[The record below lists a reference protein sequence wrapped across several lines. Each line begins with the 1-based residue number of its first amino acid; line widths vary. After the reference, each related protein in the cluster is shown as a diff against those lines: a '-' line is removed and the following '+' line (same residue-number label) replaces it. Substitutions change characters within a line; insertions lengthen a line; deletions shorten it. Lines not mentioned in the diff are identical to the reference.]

1 LQFRLSTI
9 LLIVVLL
16 FVSFQFQNVLA
27 DSIKAKQGQLLG
39 IPIYLRG
46 TSLNVAGYMDLSG
59 IAPTSTT
66 NTSILIN
73 ATSTKTF
80 LVGKWISP
88 SFVLANSIELPSN
101 YNFLFS
107 MFGNKSTLTFS
118 DANLFCELGY
128 YRNGSETPFFNS
140 TRSASLVKGVFQ
152 IMVWQSKLSSNYTF
166 QNADRLYFKV
176 FLWASGSGNFY
187 FAYNGLKVASY
198 FQDPTETWFNHP
210 DGYISP
216 PWGGAYILNTNMYT
230 SGFDYSFVYLAGA
243 TTYVIQWNFHVVVYN
258 STGTVVNNITDKVF
272 FSNRSSNGQGI
283 QTINWSCPQTSISS
297 TDRIAMQ
304 WFVNTSAA
312 PTYFETMPTWLGDQ
326 LNSTQLDASVW
337 SIYFYTRRT
346 TTSRPATT
354 IGEMYY
360 GTTTYNSNVS
370 GVSYSNV
377 SAKAWQNAIM
387 FVSYLSAR
395 SWQTSLSFLS
405 YLSARQWTTPL
416 SFNGYLATRQ
426 WQQSLTFL
434 SYLSSRAWQNPLWFN
449 SYLDVKGWRLPITFL
464 AYLESGED
472 SYLLI
477 AVFSLIL
484 TLSFIFYLLLHKK

>member
-9 LLIVVLL
+9 LLTVVLL
-16 FVSFQFQNVLA
+16 LVSFQFQNALA
-27 DSIKAKQGQLLG
+27 DSIKAKQGKLLG

-59 IAPTSTT
+59 IAPTSTI
-66 NTSILIN
+66 NASILVN
-73 ATSTKTF
+73 ATSSKTF

-88 SFVLANSIELPSN
+88 SFALANSIELPSN

-107 MFGNKSTLTFS
+107 MFGNKSTSTFNN
-118 DANLFCELGY
+118 AELFCELGY

-152 IMVWQSKLSSNYTF
+152 AMIWQSKLSVNYTF
-166 QNADRLYFKV
+166 QNADRLYLKV

-187 FAYNGLKVASY
+187 FAYNGLKTPSY
-198 FQDPTETWFNHP
+198 LQDPTETWFN
-210 DGYISP
+210 SP
-216 PWGGAYILNTNMYT
+216 YNEVAPFPTLFKMNTT
-230 SGFDYSFVYLAGA
+230 QSIDSDLSEQSAGSTA
-243 TTYVIQWNFHVVVYN
+243 TVQFNFHVVIYN
-258 STGTVVNNITDKVF
+258 SSGTVVNNVTDKVF
-272 FSNRSSNGQGI
+272 FSNRTANGAGI
-283 QTINWSCPQTSISS
+283 QSVNWSCPQISITS
-297 TDRIAMQ
+297 TDRIGIQ
-304 WFVNTSAA
+304 WFLNFSDN
-312 PTYFETMPTWLGDQ
+312 PTFFFTFPTWISDQ
-326 LNSTQLDASVW
+326 LNATQVDNVNW
-337 SIYFYTRRT
+337 TIHFYTRRRT
-346 TTSRPATT
+346 TARPSASY
-354 IGEMYY
+354 GSMYY
-360 GTTTYNSNVS
+360 GTTTYNSNVT
-370 GVSYSNV
+370 GVSYSNAT
-377 SAKAWQNAIM
+377 AKAWQTAIM

-484 TLSFIFYLLLHKK
+484 MLSFLFYLLLHKK

>member
-1 LQFRLSTI
+1 
-9 LLIVVLL
+9 LL
-16 FVSFQFQNVLA
+16 VSFQFQNVLA

-216 PWGGAYILNTNMYT
+216 PWGGLYILNTSMYT
-230 SGFDYSFVYLAGA
+230 SGFDYIEVDAGSTA
-243 TTYVIQWNFHVVVYN
+243 TVQFNFHVVIYN
-258 STGTVVNNITDKVF
+258 SSGTVVNNVTDKVF
-272 FSNRSSNGQGI
+272 FSNRTTNGAGI
-283 QTINWSCPQTSISS
+283 QSANWSCPQISIAL
-297 TDRIAMQ
+297 TDRIAIQ
-304 WFVNTSAA
+304 WFLNFSDN
-312 PTYFETMPTWLGDQ
+312 PTIFFTFPTWISDQ
-326 LNSTQLDASVW
+326 LNATQVDSADWTL
-337 SIYFYTRRT
+337 YTYTRRRT
-346 TTSRPATT
+346 TLRPLASYGS
-354 IGEMYY
+354 IYY
-360 GTTTYNSNVS
+360 GTSTYNSNVTNIL
-370 GVSYSNV
+370 YSNAT
-377 SAKAWQNAIM
+377 AKSWQTAIM

-434 SYLSSRAWQNPLWFN
+434 NYLSSRAWQNPLWFN